1 MSPPPDSGDFLKT
14 GGALESGLGASAFGA
29 GESSPLIGT
38 LIGNVRITSF
48 IGSGG
53 MGEVFLGIDERLD
66 RKIAVKTLQ
75 PGYHLGDTA
84 SERIRREARILSRLD
99 HPSICR
105 LYDFL
110 YIENEPFLLLEYLEG
125 KGLNTLPGKLPEKQ
139 VLDIGIQIA
148 RGLAAAHREG
158 IIHRDLKPE
167 NIIMMDGGK
176 VKILDFG
183 IGHFL
188 EEMQP
193 TKSPEN
199 EESNPLR
206 ESGDTPTMRGALIG
220 TPRYMSP
227 EQARGEALTPATD
240 LYSLGV
246 LLYELLEGR
255 SPYPTTKIPDI
266 LHEIQ
271 ETQLPPPASA
281 SPALQKLILKLL
293 EKDPFERPTAL
304 ETADTLKKIRQAPQR
319 RRRHI
324 ITATLS
330 GIVVLAVIGA
340 LIGGKILGEG
350 RYRCRGFET
359 YLEGVWD
366 PPTRTALEQTYQDAG
381 LENHWALLDH
391 ALSDYATRWIR
402 ARRRAC
408 EATWKSREQTPQLLE
423 LENACLDRRLQS
435 MKALVS
441 VLRENP
447 ADTVDR
453 AAQAAHALPT
463 MESCFDIQS
472 LLSKVPLP
480 EEAVLRKKV
489 HTLQAAISHAR
500 ALYDTGKYPEGMEA
514 LQSLEPEI
522 RMASYEPLS
531 AEYEYTRALLEEKLG
546 RSADADQAL
555 LKSVLAAT
563 AGRDDRRLAQAWVRR
578 VWVEGNRLNEF
589 KRAEESVAFAQAA
602 IEALGGDPEIE
613 GALANHRGVMETI
626 QDHPQAA
633 LSFLRKALRLRKQ
646 AFGEDH
652 PKVASTLQNLANLY
666 SEFGKQEE
674 ALETSLQA
682 LEMSRRLLGPTHPSV
697 YVSLFGTSDIL
708 YKLGRKDE
716 ARKLQDEAVAL
727 VETSYPPDHPEVGML
742 KGNLSVQALHAGEPE
757 RALRL
762 ATEAVRILRINP
774 GPETLPTANNIYNQ
788 VIASKHLKDWDG
800 VIRYS
805 REALPIYLKLL
816 GEEDRW
822 YLKLEFS
829 LGLALTEKRKTA
841 EARRVLRRAL
851 QVIEKEPDTSR
862 LRCLIRFQLAKVET
876 DRGEALRQARLAIE
890 DCSHLEDPD
899 QELIQEIRDWI
910 HRRRNTDE

>member
-1 MSPPPDSGDFLKT
+1 MSLPPDSGDFLKT

-66 RKIAVKTLQ
+66 RKIAVKTLHS
-75 PGYHLGDTA
+75 GYHLGDTA

-110 YIENEPFLLLEYLEG
+110 SIENEPFLLLEYLEG
-125 KGLNTLPGKLPEKQ
+125 RGLNTLPEKLPEEQ

-193 TKSPEN
+193 TKSPEK
-199 EESNPLR
+199 EESNPHR

-227 EQARGEALTPATD
+227 EQALGEALTPATD

-246 LLYELLEGR
+246 LLYELLEDR
-255 SPYPTTKIPDI
+255 SPYSITSLPGILTEIPKGQ
-266 LHEIQ
+266 LH
-271 ETQLPPPASA
+271 PPASA
-281 SPALQKLILKLL
+281 SPALQKLVLKLL
-293 EKDPFERPTAL
+293 CKDPFDRPTAL
-304 ETADTLKKIRQAPQR
+304 ETADALEKIRQAPHR
-319 RRRHI
+319 RRRRI
-324 ITATLS
+324 IGAALS
-330 GIVVLAVIGA
+330 GIAVLAVIGA

-366 PPTRTALEQTYQDAG
+366 PPTRTGLKQAYQEAG
-381 LENHWALLDH
+381 LENRWALLDQ
-391 ALSDYATRWIR
+391 ALSDYAAKWIL

-408 EATWKSREQTPQLLE
+408 EATWKSREQTPQLLQ

-441 VLRENP
+441 VLREDP
-447 ADTVDR
+447 ADTVNR

-463 MESCFDIQS
+463 MESCFDLQS

-480 EEAVLRKKV
+480 EDPVLRKKV
-489 HTLQAAISHAR
+489 HVLQAAISHAR
-500 ALYDTGKYPEGMEA
+500 ALYDTGKYPAGMDA
-514 LQSLEPEI
+514 LQSLDPEI
-522 RMASYEPLS
+522 RLASYEPLS

-546 RSADADQAL
+546 RSAEADQAL

-563 AGRDDRRLAQAWVRR
+563 SGRDDRRLAQAWVRR
-578 VWVEGNRLNEF
+578 VWVEGNRLNDF

-602 IEALGGDPEIE
+602 IEALGGDAEIE
-613 GALANHRGVMETI
+613 GALANHRGVIENI
-626 QDHPQAA
+626 RNHPKEA

-646 AFGEDH
+646 AFGEEH

-666 SEFGKQEE
+666 SDFGEQEK

-682 LEMSRRLLGPTHPSV
+682 LEMSRKLLGPTHPSV

-708 YKLGRKDE
+708 YKLDRKEE
-716 ARKLQDEAVAL
+716 ARKLEDEAVAL
-727 VETSYPPDHPEVGML
+727 VESSYPPDHPEVGKL

-762 ATEAVRILRINP
+762 ATEAVRILRVNP
-774 GPETLPTANNIYNQ
+774 GPETLPTANNIFNQ
-788 VIASKHLKDWDG
+788 VIASKYLKDWDG
-800 VIRYS
+800 VIRYA

-816 GEEDRW
+816 GEEDQW
-822 YLKLEFS
+822 YLKLES
-829 LGLALTEKRKTA
+829 ALGLALTKKGEIS
-841 EARRVLRRAL
+841 EARRVLRHAL
-851 QVIEKEPDTSR
+851 TIIEKEPQPSE
-862 LRCLIRFQLAKVET
+862 LRCLIRFQLAKVESN
-876 DRGEALRQARLAIE
+876 REEALRQARLALE
-890 DCSHLEDPD
+890 DSNHLEEPD
-899 QELIQEIRDWI
+899 QELIQEIRDWL
-910 HRRRNTDE
+910 DERLHAAE